1 LFSGTDLAESSTKGA
16 VSLPFYQFMTLL
28 LMRNTLTS
36 PHPFLFVAIVSLAA
50 TCQLSTM
57 AQSLPEPVV
66 SLALDADRSNDVST
80 IGEIE
85 YNNVSY
91 VADASGAKD
100 SAALFGGRDTSISI
114 KNPKWGNSLDFT
126 VSFWV
131 RGHDPVGGDHS
142 IISNYVMSS
151 GNGWAVV
158 LDNNNLKSW
167 YFGDVSSVWQGDSGN
182 HVRGLRSNSWYHVT
196 SVFSKF
202 GNFVYLDGNLVKG
215 FDWGD
220 NGHSI
225 SSSGEEIIIGRFTDA
240 TGSRVLFTKMML
252 DDLEIYD
259 EPLTPEQVL
268 QHHTKSQPYKIDS
281 DQDGLSDGLENEIG
295 TNTLIPDTDEDGYA
309 DQIEHVS
316 GTNPTNPASFPISGF
331 EGLPT
336 ILDILDFRSKTV
348 SWLDFQGT
356 LTDKLGN
363 LIPSTGQSSKF
374 VSTRIGSDNRYI
386 KFQDNGFT
394 SADFQIKDQVSL
406 PPNGFT
412 LSFMFY
418 YRKSAGPIKYYP
430 LVEFRN
436 LDESYSA
443 GSKIFV
449 YSGNKGGISIDG
461 SSGLYFIL
469 DQDMP
474 AGRRNNSWMH
484 VTLVFERNEW
494 KLFING
500 VPAEWGHRPPDDYLW
515 DTSADTLSIGNRLGD
530 SWMTVDGLDE
540 LMLFSEPLSEY
551 EIFLLNRYHSFS
563 APERDLDDDG
573 LQDYVEIEVGSD
585 YLIEDTDGDGLL
597 DGYEHQVGTNVLI
610 VDSDRDGLRDGF
622 ELQIGTNPLEP
633 DSDGDGYDDGVEH
646 KAGTSPTDLTSL
658 PEILEIYRAIELS
671 FITVEGVEYILQKS
685 SDLQDWEDADE
696 PFTGEGGR
704 MSFFKRAETQEPS
717 FWRLVRQAAE

>member
-1 LFSGTDLAESSTKGA
+1 
-16 VSLPFYQFMTLL
+16 MTLL

-100 SAALFGGRDTSISI
+100 SAALFGGSETSITI
-114 KNPKWGNSLDFT
+114 KNPEWGNRLDFT

-215 FDWGD
+215 FDWGN
-220 NGHSI
+220 NGNSI

-259 EPLTPEQVL
+259 EPLTAEQVL
-268 QHHTKSQPYKIDS
+268 HLHKEAQPYKVDS
-281 DQDGLSDGLENEIG
+281 DQDGLSDGLELLLG
-295 TNTLIPDTDEDGYA
+295 SDSGKTDSDEDGYTDFYEYEIGTDLTNAESYPSESSYDLPSIGTIA
-309 DQIEHVS
+309 DFDS
-316 GTNPTNPASFPISGF
+316 NLT
-331 EGLPT
+331 
-336 ILDILDFRSKTV
+336 
-348 SWLDFQGT
+348 SWLNFQGNSFDKYGT
-356 LTDKLGN
+356 LSLLPNDEPR
-363 LIPSTGQSSKF
+363 II
-374 VSTRIGSDNRYI
+374 STRIGPDNRY
-386 KFQDNGFT
+386 
-394 SADFQIKDQVSL
+394 ADFENAGNAAIDFEIVSKIPL
-406 PPNGFT
+406 PPNEFT
-412 LSFMFY
+412 MSFM
-418 YRKSAGPIKYYP
+418 YRYKVVAGPIQHYP
-430 LVEFRN
+430 LIKFGNRDN
-436 LDESYSA
+436 SYSK
-443 GSKIFV
+443 GSGIHV
-449 YSGNKGGISIDG
+449 YASNKGGLSLDG
-461 SSGLYFIL
+461 NFEVYFTL
-469 DQDMP
+469 REYMP
-474 AGRRNNSWMH
+474 AGLRNDDWVNA
-484 VTLVFERNEW
+484 TLTFANNKW
-494 KLFING
+494 QLYING
-500 VPAEWGHRPPDDYLW
+500 IQTNWAHVPPEDYIW
-515 DTSADTLSIGNRLGD
+515 DTSADTLSVGNTMGSGWLN
-530 SWMTVDGLDE
+530 VDGFDE
-540 LMLFSEPLSEY
+540 LMLFSEALTEY
-551 EIFLLNRYHSFS
+551 EVLLLHRYHSFS
-563 APERDLDDDG
+563 EEQRDLDADG
-573 LQDYVEIEVGSD
+573 LQDYLEVEVGSD
-585 YLIEDTDGDGLL
+585 FLVEDTDNDGLL
-597 DGYEHQVGTNVLI
+597 DGLEYRLGTNI
-610 VDSDRDGLRDGF
+610 SIADSDQDGLRDGF

-658 PEILEIYRAIELS
+658 PEILNIYRAIELS
-671 FITVEGVEYILQKS
+671 FITVEGVEYNLQKS
-685 SDLQDWEDADE
+685 FDLQNWEDADE

-704 MSFFKRAETQEPS
+704 MSFFKRAEAQEPS
-717 FWRLVRQAAE
+717 FWRLVRHAE